1 MYFIRMQYI
10 VHIYLFCFF
19 QITYSKAVSIDY
31 NHILFQFTRS
41 RQQISQNYCHRGYL
55 DKSKEIISPSTESN
69 VMHLRHCTKQE
80 SWSHASLDSIR
91 TSFGESKVKIPYVN
105 AKVVWISQ
113 AHPNS
118 QREKKT
124 NTSNLFF
131 MSTMIFCNL
140 SLLITRLDSIV
151 HYRDAQAKRLRA
163 ITGNHLH
170 GQPSLIATIT
180 KKGHF
185 QKMEEL
191 CL

>member
-1 MYFIRMQYI
+1 MYFIRLQYI

-41 RQQISQNYCHRGYL
+41 RQQISQNCCHDGYL
-55 DKSKEIISPSTESN
+55 DKSKEIISRSTESN
-69 VMHLRHCTKQE
+69 VMYLRHCTKQE
-80 SWSHASLDSIR
+80 SWSHASLNSIR
-91 TSFGESKVKIPYVN
+91 TSFGESKVKIPIN

-131 MSTMIFCNL
+131 MSTIIFCNL

>member
-1 MYFIRMQYI
+1 MDLIRMQYI
-10 VHIYLFCFF
+10 VYIYLFCFF

-41 RQQISQNYCHRGYL
+41 RQQISQNCCHHGYL
-55 DKSKEIISPSTESN
+55 DKSKEIISRSTESN
-69 VMHLRHCTKQE
+69 VMYLRHCTKQE
-80 SWSHASLDSIR
+80 SWSHASLNSIR

-124 NTSNLFF
+124 NTSYLFF
-131 MSTMIFCNL
+131 MSTIIFCNW

>member
-1 MYFIRMQYI
+1 MDLIRMQYI
-10 VHIYLFCFF
+10 VYIYLFCFF

-41 RQQISQNYCHRGYL
+41 RQQISQNCCHHGYL
-55 DKSKEIISPSTESN
+55 DKSKEIISRSTESN
-69 VMHLRHCTKQE
+69 VMYLRHCTKQE
-80 SWSHASLDSIR
+80 SWSHASLNSIR
-91 TSFGESKVKIPYVN
+91 TSFGESKVKIPIN

-118 QREKKT
+118 QRKKKT

-131 MSTMIFCNL
+131 MSTIIFCNW

-170 GQPSLIATIT
+170 GQPSLIAAIT
-180 KKGHF
+180 KKRHF